1 MKARLFSIIKVGIS
15 LAFLGLLFYL
25 KKDSIGPITDALKGM
40 DKGALLLSSALYFAS
55 IFIFAARLKVLLGG
69 QGFSVRYTE
78 TAGLTFIGLF
88 FNNFLP
94 TAIGGDV
101 VKGYYTYKK
110 TGSKLSSVISVFM
123 DRFTGFLSLF
133 TLGSISLIFCYQ
145 IIQNKALA
153 WTTIAILL
161 FLLFVLA
168 LFLSKKLARIFLP
181 LTGLLARFKIK
192 ESVKSGYEAINAY
205 KNKKGVILRAVLI
218 SIAAQ
223 ITCFSV
229 MFVLINGMGKT
240 IPMKMV
246 LLLMPLVSII
256 SMLPSINGLG
266 IRESAIYFLFGPY
279 VGYENAIALSLLWL
293 FMLLSA
299 SLVGAI
305 SYLFGAQYRPD
316 KNKNLRI

>member
-1 MKARLFSIIKVGIS
+1 
-15 LAFLGLLFYL
+15 
-25 KKDSIGPITDALKGM
+25 
-40 DKGALLLSSALYFAS
+40 
-55 IFIFAARLKVLLGG
+55 
-69 QGFSVRYTE
+69 
-78 TAGLTFIGLF
+78 
-88 FNNFLP
+88 
-94 TAIGGDV
+94 
-101 VKGYYTYKK
+101 
-110 TGSKLSSVISVFM
+110 
-123 DRFTGFLSLF
+123 
-133 TLGSISLIFCYQ
+133 
-145 IIQNKALA
+145 
-153 WTTIAILL
+153 
-161 FLLFVLA
+161 
-168 LFLSKKLARIFLP
+168 
-181 LTGLLARFKIK
+181 
-192 ESVKSGYEAINAY
+192 
-205 KNKKGVILRAVLI
+205 
-218 SIAAQ
+218 
-223 ITCFSV
+223 